1 MQKRTVIWSNHD
13 IELSQITSKIEISV
27 SVSNQGVILMTKYSI
42 AVDIGASSGRLILG
56 YLENGLLKLEEIHR
70 FENKI
75 VKKADSYCWE
85 ADKLFQEIK
94 NGLKKCNELYIK
106 PDSIGI
112 DTWAVDFVLLDEN
125 DQLLTEAVSYRD
137 RRTDGIME
145 QVFEKIMKERLYLE
159 TGIQFQKF
167 NTIYQ
172 LYSLNQN
179 SPAILDKAKS
189 FLMIPDYF
197 NYLLTGKK
205 ANEYTNATSTQLVN
219 AFTKK
224 WDHDILGVLG
234 INEEMFQEIKTPK
247 TILGR
252 LRGELVAEIGLD
264 LQVILPATHDTG
276 SAVIA
281 VPEEN
286 ETIYIS
292 SGTWSLIGVENHFPI
307 CVTKALDYNFTNE
320 GGFDYQYRF
329 LKNIMGLWMIQEVN
343 RNYDNEY
350 SFTELVEL
358 AREAKD
364 FKAIINVND
373 DRFLKPENMVQ
384 EIMNYCVETCQQVPS
399 SPGEVAKCV
408 YDSLAI
414 SYQEAVIEIEEIFEK
429 RFEKINVLGG
439 GCQNE
444 MLNQLVADV
453 TKKEVYAGPVEATA
467 IGNILAQLMALDEI
481 QDIKEA
487 RSIVKKSF
495 EVKKYVPTA
504 AIKN

>member
-1 MQKRTVIWSNHD
+1 M
-13 IELSQITSKIEISV
+13 
-27 SVSNQGVILMTKYSI
+27 LMTKYSI

-56 YLENGLLKLEEIHR
+56 WLENGLLKLDEIHR
-70 FENKI
+70 FENNI
-75 VKKADSYCWE
+75 VKKGDSYCWE
-85 ADKLFQEIK
+85 ADQLFQEIK
-94 NGLKKCNELYIK
+94 NGLKKFNELGIK

-112 DTWAVDFVLLDEN
+112 DTWAVDFVLLDKN
-125 DQLLTEAVSYRD
+125 DQPLTEAVSYRD
-137 RRTDGIME
+137 PRTDGMME

-172 LYSLNQN
+172 LYSIKQQ
-179 SPAILDKAKS
+179 SPKILDQAKS

-224 WDHDILGVLG
+224 WDHDLLDLLE
-234 INEEMFQEIKTPK
+234 INKDMFQEIKTPK
-247 TILGR
+247 TVLGT
-252 LRGELVAEIGLD
+252 LKEELVSELGFD

-292 SGTWSLIGVENHFPI
+292 SGTWSLIGVENYFPI

-320 GGFDYQYRF
+320 GGIDYQYRF
-329 LKNIMGLWMIQEVN
+329 LKNIMGLWMIQEVR
-343 RNYDNEY
+343 RNYNNEY
-350 SFTELVEL
+350 SFAELVDL
-358 AREAKD
+358 TREAED
-364 FKAIINVND
+364 FKAVVNVND

-384 EIMNYCVETCQQVPS
+384 EIMNYCVETGQPIPGT
-399 SPGEVAKCV
+399 PGEVAKCV
-408 YDSLAI
+408 YDSLAF
-414 SYQEAVIEIEEIFEK
+414 SYQDAVNEIEEIFEK
-429 RFEKINVLGG
+429 RFEKINVIGG

-467 IGNILAQLMALDEI
+467 IGNIVAQLMALDEI
-481 QDIKEA
+481 EDIKEA
-487 RSIVKKSF
+487 RTIVKNSF
-495 EVKKYVPTA
+495 EVKKYLPTA
-504 AIKN
+504 PITN

>member
-1 MQKRTVIWSNHD
+1 M
-13 IELSQITSKIEISV
+13 
-27 SVSNQGVILMTKYSI
+27 LMTKYSI

-56 YLENGLLKLEEIHR
+56 YLENGLLKLDEIHR

-75 VKKADSYCWE
+75 VRKGDFYCWE

-94 NGLKKCNELYIK
+94 NGLKKCKELGIK

-112 DTWAVDFVLLDEN
+112 DTWAVDFKLLDEN
-125 DQLLTEAVSYRD
+125 DQPLTEAVSYRD
-137 RRTDGIME
+137 PRTDGMME
-145 QVFEKIMKERLYLE
+145 LVFEKIMKERLYLE

-172 LYSLNQN
+172 LYSIKQN
-179 SPAILDKAKS
+179 SPEILDKAKS

-224 WDHDILGVLG
+224 WDHDLLDALG
-234 INEEMFQEIKTPK
+234 INKEMFHDIKTPK
-247 TILGR
+247 TILGS
-252 LRGELVAEIGLD
+252 LKEELVSELGFD

-292 SGTWSLIGVENHFPI
+292 SGTWSLIGVENYFPI

-320 GGFDYQYRF
+320 GGIDYQYRF
-329 LKNIMGLWMIQEVN
+329 LKNIMGLWMIQEVR
-343 RNYDNEY
+343 RNYNNEY
-350 SFTELVEL
+350 SFAKLVDL

-364 FKAIINVND
+364 FKAVVNVND
-373 DRFLKPENMVQ
+373 DRFLKPENMVL
-384 EIMNYCVETCQQVPS
+384 EIMNYCVETGQPIPS
-399 SPGEVAKCV
+399 TPGEVANCV
-408 YDSLAI
+408 YDSLAV
-414 SYQEAVIEIEEIFEK
+414 SYQDAVNEIEEIFEK
-429 RFEKINVLGG
+429 RFEKINVIGG

-453 TKKEVYAGPVEATA
+453 TKKEVFAGPVEATA
-467 IGNILAQLMALDEI
+467 IGNIVAQLMALDEI

-487 RSIVKKSF
+487 RTIVKNSF
-495 EVKKYVPTA
+495 EVKKYLPTA
-504 AIKN
+504 PITN

>member
-1 MQKRTVIWSNHD
+1 
-13 IELSQITSKIEISV
+13 
-27 SVSNQGVILMTKYSI
+27 MTKYSI

-70 FENKI
+70 FENQI
-75 VKKADSYCWE
+75 VKKGDSYCWE
-85 ADKLFQEIK
+85 ADMLFQEIK
-94 NGLKKCNELYIK
+94 NGLKKCNELGIK

-112 DTWAVDFVLLDEN
+112 DTWAVDFVLLDEKN
-125 DQLLTEAVSYRD
+125 QPLTEAVSYRD
-137 RRTDGIME
+137 PRTDGMME

-172 LYSLNQN
+172 LYSIKQN
-179 SPAILDKAKS
+179 APEILDQAKS

-224 WDHDILGVLG
+224 WDHDLLDLLG
-234 INEEMFQEIKTPK
+234 INKEMFHEIKMPK
-247 TILGR
+247 AVLGT
-252 LRGELVAEIGLD
+252 LREELVSELGFD

-292 SGTWSLIGVENHFPI
+292 SGTWSLIGVENYFPI

-320 GGFDYQYRF
+320 GGIDYQYRF
-329 LKNIMGLWMIQEVN
+329 LKNIMGLWMIQEVR
-343 RNYDNEY
+343 RNYNNEY
-350 SFTELVEL
+350 SFAELVDL

-364 FKAIINVND
+364 VKAVVNVND
-373 DRFLKPENMVQ
+373 DRFLKPDNMIQ
-384 EIMNYCVETCQQVPS
+384 EIMNYCVETGQTIPS
-399 SPGEVAKCV
+399 TPGEVAKCV
-408 YDSLAI
+408 YDSLAV
-414 SYQEAVIEIEEIFEK
+414 SYQDAVHEIEEIFEK
-429 RFEKINVLGG
+429 RFEKINVIGG

-467 IGNILAQLMALDEI
+467 IGNIVAQLMALDEI
-481 QDIKEA
+481 EDIKEA
-487 RSIVKKSF
+487 RTIVKKSF
-495 EVKKYVPTA
+495 EVKKYLPTA
-504 AIKN
+504 SITN

>member
-1 MQKRTVIWSNHD
+1 
-13 IELSQITSKIEISV
+13 
-27 SVSNQGVILMTKYSI
+27 MTKYSI

-56 YLENGLLKLEEIHR
+56 WLENGLLKLDEFHR

-75 VKKADSYCWE
+75 VKKGDSYCWE
-85 ADKLFQEIK
+85 ADQLFQEIK
-94 NGLKKCNELYIK
+94 HGLKKCNELGIK
-106 PDSIGI
+106 PNSIGI

-125 DQLLTEAVSYRD
+125 DQPLTEAVSYRD
-137 RRTDGIME
+137 PRTDGMME

-172 LYSLNQN
+172 LYSIKKQ
-179 SPAILDKAKS
+179 SPEILEQAKS

-224 WDHDILGVLG
+224 WDHDLLDLLG
-234 INEEMFQEIKTPK
+234 INQEMFHEIKTPK
-247 TILGR
+247 TILGT
-252 LRGELVAEIGLD
+252 LTEELVSELGFD

-292 SGTWSLIGVENHFPI
+292 SGTWSLIGVENYFPI

-320 GGFDYQYRF
+320 GGIDYQYRF
-329 LKNIMGLWMIQEVN
+329 LKNIMGLWMIQEVR
-343 RNYDNEY
+343 RNYNNDY
-350 SFTELVEL
+350 SFAELVDL

-364 FKAIINVND
+364 FKAVVNVND
-373 DRFLKPENMVQ
+373 DRFLKPENMIQ
-384 EIMNYCVETCQQVPS
+384 EIMNYCVETGQPVPAT
-399 SPGEVAKCV
+399 PGEVAKCV
-408 YDSLAI
+408 YDSLAV
-414 SYQEAVIEIEEIFEK
+414 SYQDAVNEIEEIFEK
-429 RFEKINVLGG
+429 RFEKINVIGG

-467 IGNILAQLMALDEI
+467 IGNIVAQLMALDEI
-481 QDIKEA
+481 QDINEA
-487 RSIVKKSF
+487 RTIVKNSF
-495 EVKKYVPTA
+495 EVKKYLPTA
-504 AIKN
+504 PITN